1 MNNTDMLEWMTG
13 LDAKYLT
20 EAEAPCIRAH
30 GKRKK
35 IAAVIAAAAAA
46 AVCMTA
52 GVGAYLNYN
61 KRMMQYGF
69 GTLGE
74 AQMTAR
80 ITPEPVT
87 AENGRMRVTMD
98 CLLCDGTQAMVLL
111 TLKSADG
118 DWQTYDRSV
127 TDALRCTFRI
137 GGQDYARFILYDEMR
152 EYRDVQN
159 ETGTRWLRL
168 YFELPQG
175 IPAAELQDAALKCT
189 GTQFD
194 GIALPVNLTQ
204 NTKALTMRSAD
215 GRTLTLSAF
224 ELCETGVRYTE
235 HDWWNLSVTWK
246 SGRTERITYGG
257 IAGSHSGSGYETV
270 SWGNF
275 ALSEQEIQ
283 TVTGT
288 VNRSKPENW
297 CGFLNVDEVA
307 EFRVGD
313 TVFYPAEE

>member
-13 LDAKYLT
+13 LDVKFLA
-20 EAEAPCIRAH
+20 EADAPCIRAH

-80 ITPEPVT
+80 VTPEPVT

-98 CLLCDGTQAMVLL
+98 CLLCDGTQAMALL

-127 TDALRCTFRI
+127 TDALHCAFRI
-137 GGQDYARFILYDEMR
+137 GGQDYTRFILYDEMR

-175 IPAAELQDAALKCT
+175 ISAAELQDAELKCT
-189 GTQFD
+189 GEQFD
-194 GIALPVNLTQ
+194 GIVLPVNLTQ
-204 NTKALTMRSAD
+204 NTKTLTMRSA
-215 GRTLTLSAF
+215 GRRTLTLSAF
-224 ELCETGVRYTE
+224 ELYETGVQYTE
-235 HDWWNLSVTWK
+235 RDWWSLSVTWK
-246 SGRTERITYGG
+246 SGGTERITYGG

-307 EFRVGD
+307 AFRVGD